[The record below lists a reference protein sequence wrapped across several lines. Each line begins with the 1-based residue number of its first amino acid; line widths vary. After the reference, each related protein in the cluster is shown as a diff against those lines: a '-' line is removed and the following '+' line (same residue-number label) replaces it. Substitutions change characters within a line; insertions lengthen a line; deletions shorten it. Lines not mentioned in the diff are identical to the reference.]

1 MALSI
6 PGLTMFI
13 SDLRAC
19 SNEEEEH
26 EVVELEKQEIR
37 KILSS
42 KEVIK
47 SPIKKACIWK
57 LVYIKLLGHDVTFC
71 IEKAT
76 ELIPSEN
83 LSEKYTGYIATSLL
97 IGEKHKGI
105 YEEIIPYVK
114 NDLYSSN

>member
-6 PGLTMFI
+6 SGLSLFI
-13 SDLRAC
+13 SDIRAC
-19 SNEEEEH
+19 ANEEEEL
-26 EVVELEKQEIR
+26 EVVELQKQEIR

-42 KEVIK
+42 KDDIK
-47 SPIKKACIWK
+47 SSVKKACIWK

-71 IEKAT
+71 IEKAP
-76 ELIPSEN
+76 ELIASEN

-97 IGEKHKGI
+97 IGEKHVGI
-105 YEEIIPYVK
+105 YEEITPLVS